1 MEEKLSDTREQMIR
15 IEGVVNAI
23 HSEVIEIKEDQKDL
37 KKHVNDEN
45 HKMDCRIKTLEEKSL
60 KLEVSWAT
68 IAKIIGSALTVIGVL
83 KTLGAF

>member
-23 HSEVIEIKEDQKDL
+23 HREVIEIKEEQKDL

-45 HKMDCRIKTLEEKSL
+45 QKMDDRVKCLEDAKL
-60 KLEVSWAT
+60 KLEVSWGT
-68 IAKIIGSALTVIGVL
+68 VAKIMGTALTVIGVL
-83 KTLGAF
+83 KGLGAF

>member
-1 MEEKLSDTREQMIR
+1 MEEKLNDTREQMIR

-23 HSEVIEIKEDQKDL
+23 HSEVIEIKEDQKEL

-45 HKMDCRIKTLEEKSL
+45 QKMDCRIKNLENHRL

-68 IAKIIGSALTVIGVL
+68 IAKVIGSALTIIGVL

>member
-45 HKMDCRIKTLEEKSL
+45 QRMDCRIKTLEEKSL

>member
-15 IEGVVNAI
+15 IEGIVNAI
-23 HSEVIEIKEDQKDL
+23 HTEVIEIKEDQKDL

-45 HKMDCRIKTLEEKSL
+45 QKMDCRIKELETHKL
-60 KLEVSWAT
+60 KVEVSWAT

>member
-15 IEGVVNAI
+15 IEGIVNAI

-37 KKHVNDEN
+37 KKHVNEEN
-45 HKMDCRIKTLEEKSL
+45 HKMDCRIKALEEKSL